1 LRLGALPS
9 TIHWQQ
15 WNSAES
21 QLRERLILDQLISF
35 LFKYRVAIFSKSQ
48 FAFGARLNIFL
59 IVALLI
65 GVAVLAYFIYVRFSV
80 QLPTQWRVALI
91 CLRTA
96 LIALIVFCVMR
107 PVIVVPAVLPQSS
120 YVLVLMDD
128 SSSMK
133 LAEENSQS
141 RLDVLKNLMSAESQ
155 FYKSLSDKFKVRSYK
170 FSSTAERTDASAL
183 NGEGEQTNLTAAIEQ
198 AVRDSAGL
206 PISGIVV
213 MSDGASNAEADSTT
227 NLANTLT
234 NLRSRAL
241 PIFTLGLGQT
251 KIEGDVEVVR
261 ASAPRR
267 VIAGAMVT
275 AEVSLKSSG
284 SAAQSVEV
292 ELTEDGHPL
301 RSQTVA
307 LQSGATSVARITFK
321 PLTAGVHRYAF
332 TAKPSPDEPI
342 LENNTQELLLEVE
355 DAHPKILYIE
365 GEPRWEYGKIRSA
378 FADEKNV
385 TLVSVLRSAD
395 GKFYRQGVES
405 GEELQ
410 TGFPKTVEELF
421 KYDAVVL
428 GSIEATFFTFDQL
441 RWLEEFV
448 ARRGGTLLILG
459 GSKSLS
465 AGSYLNTPVADL
477 LPVFLSGEV
486 SPESQTYFAQ
496 PTSRGKELTA
506 VRLADTTEASAK
518 AWEQM
523 PAITLPEVA
532 REIKPGATVILEAR
546 SKADKTRAVPLLV
559 EERYGRGRTLAFLA
573 SDTWRWRMMQESK
586 NTSFVTFWLNLS
598 RYLVEAVRHKVEAAP
613 ERVFYGK
620 REAVKIKV
628 EVGDEKFLHVAGAQV
643 SARVTT
649 PTGATLDVPLKTA
662 NEEGF
667 EGYVAALV
675 PEEDGL
681 YKVEVTAK
689 KGDKSGAILGTT
701 QTNFIV
707 GPLNREAYDAEQN
720 RELLKRISADTNGNY
735 YTLSQTNNL
744 VEDLSHIENINSVKV
759 SYDLWDMPF
768 NFLLAVGLAA
778 AEWFI
783 RKRKGLA

>member
-1 LRLGALPS
+1 M
-9 TIHWQQ
+9 
-15 WNSAES
+15 
-21 QLRERLILDQLISF
+21 DQIISF
-35 LFKYRVAIFSKSQ
+35 LFKYRAAIFSKSQ
-48 FAFGARLNIFL
+48 FAFGARLNVFL
-59 IVALLI
+59 IIALII
-65 GVAVLAYFIYVRFSV
+65 GVAALAYYIYVRFSV
-80 QLPTQWRVALI
+80 QLPTEWRIALI

-133 LAEENSQS
+133 LAEEGSQS
-141 RLDVLKNLMSAESQ
+141 RLDTVKGLMSAENP

-170 FSSTAERTDASAL
+170 FSTTAERTDASAL
-183 NGEGEQTNLTAAIEQ
+183 SGEGEQTNLTAAIEQ

-227 NLANTLT
+227 NLANTL
-234 NLRSRAL
+234 NHLRARAL
-241 PIFTLGLGQT
+241 PVFTLGVGQT

-275 AEVSLKSSG
+275 AEVSLKSSS
-284 SAAQSVEV
+284 SAVQTVEL
-292 ELTEDGHPL
+292 ELTEDGHLL
-301 RSQTVA
+301 RTQTVA
-307 LQSGATSVARITFK
+307 LQGGATSVARITFK
-321 PLTAGVHRYAF
+321 PLRPGVHRYAF

-342 LENNTQELLLEVE
+342 LENNTQEVLIEVE
-355 DAHPKILYIE
+355 DAHPKILYLE
-365 GEPRWEYGKIRSA
+365 GEPRWEYGKLRSA
-378 FADEKNV
+378 FAEEKNV

-410 TGFPKTVEELF
+410 SGFPKTIDELF
-421 KYDAVVL
+421 KYEAVIL
-428 GSIEATFFTFDQL
+428 GSIEATFFNFEQL

-465 AGSYLNTPVADL
+465 AGGYINTPITDL
-477 LPVFLSGEV
+477 LPVYLSGEM
-486 SPESQTYFAQ
+486 SAESQTFFAQ
-496 PTSRGKELTA
+496 PTSRGRELTA
-506 VRLADTTEASAK
+506 VRLADTAEASVK

-532 REIKPGATVILEAR
+532 REIKPGATVILEGR
-546 SKADKTRAVPLLV
+546 SKSDKNRVVPLLV

-586 NTSFVTFWLNLS
+586 NTTFATFWLNLS

-613 ERVFYGK
+613 ERVYYGK
-620 REAVKIKV
+620 REAAKIKV
-628 EVGDEKFLHVAGAQV
+628 EVGDENFQHVAGAQV
-643 SARVTT
+643 AARVTT
-649 PTGATLDVPLKTA
+649 PTGATLDVPLKLA
-662 NEEGF
+662 SEEGF
-667 EGYVAALV
+667 EGYAGALV

-689 KGDKSGAILGTT
+689 RGDKSGAVLGTT
-701 QTNFIV
+701 QTHFIV
-707 GPLNREAYDAEQN
+707 GALNREAHDAEQN
-720 RELLKRISADTNGNY
+720 RELLRRISADTNGNY
-735 YTLSQTNNL
+735 YTLAQANNL
-744 VEDLSHIENINSVKV
+744 VEDLTHIEGNNSVKV

>member
-1 LRLGALPS
+1 
-9 TIHWQQ
+9 
-15 WNSAES
+15 
-21 QLRERLILDQLISF
+21 
-35 LFKYRVAIFSKSQ
+35 
-48 FAFGARLNIFL
+48 
-59 IVALLI
+59 
-65 GVAVLAYFIYVRFSV
+65 
-80 QLPTQWRVALI
+80 
-91 CLRTA
+91 
-96 LIALIVFCVMR
+96 MR

-120 YVLVLMDD
+120 YVLILMDD

-133 LAEENSQS
+133 LADENNPS
-141 RLDVLKNLMSAESQ
+141 RLDTVKSLMSAEGQ

-170 FSSTAERTDASAL
+170 FSATAERTDANAL
-183 NGEGEQTNLTAAIEQ
+183 TGEGEQTNLTAAIEQ

-227 NLANTLT
+227 NLANTL
-234 NLRSRAL
+234 NHLRARQL
-241 PIFTLGLGQT
+241 PVFTLGVGPT

-284 SAAQSVEV
+284 SSVQSVEL
-292 ELTEDGHPL
+292 ELTEDGHLL
-301 RSQTVA
+301 RSQTVT
-307 LQSGATSVARITFK
+307 LPGGATSVARITFK
-321 PLTAGVHRYAF
+321 PLSPGVHRYAF
-332 TAKPSPDEPI
+332 TAKPLPDEPI

-365 GEPRWEYGKIRSA
+365 GEPRWEYGKLRSA
-378 FADEKNV
+378 FAEEKNL

-410 TGFPKTVEELF
+410 SGFPKTIEELF
-421 KYDAVVL
+421 KYEAVVL
-428 GSIEATFFTFDQL
+428 GSIEATFFSFEQL

-459 GSKSLS
+459 GAKSLS
-465 AGSYLNTPVADL
+465 AGGYINTPVIDL
-477 LPVFLSGEV
+477 LPVFLSGEM
-486 SPESQTYFAQ
+486 SPESQTFFAQ
-496 PTSRGKELTA
+496 PTNRGKELTA
-506 VRLADTTEASAK
+506 VRLADTAEASAK

-523 PAITLPEVA
+523 PAVTLPEVA
-532 REIKPGATVILEAR
+532 REIKPGATVILEGR
-546 SKADKTRAVPLLV
+546 SKTDKNRVVPLLV
-559 EERYGRGRTLAFLA
+559 EERYGRGRTFAFLA
-573 SDTWRWRMMQESK
+573 SDTWRWRMMLESK
-586 NTSFVTFWLNLS
+586 NNSFATFWLNLS

-613 ERVFYGK
+613 ERVYYGK
-620 REAVKIKV
+620 REQAKIKV
-628 EVGDEKFLHVAGAQV
+628 EVGDEKFQHIAGAQV

-649 PTGATLDVPLKTA
+649 PTGATLEVPLKVA
-662 NEEGF
+662 SEEGF
-667 EGYVAALV
+667 EGYAGALV

-689 KGDKSGAILGTT
+689 KGDKTGAVLGTA

-707 GPLNREAYDAEQN
+707 GALNREAHDAEQN

-735 YTLSQTNNL
+735 YTLSQANNL
-744 VEDLSHIENINSVKV
+744 VEDLTHSESNNSVKV

>member
-1 LRLGALPS
+1 M
-9 TIHWQQ
+9 
-15 WNSAES
+15 
-21 QLRERLILDQLISF
+21 RERLILDQLISF
-35 LFKYRVAIFSKSQ
+35 LFKYRAAIFSKSQ
-48 FAFGARLNIFL
+48 FAFGARLNVFL
-59 IVALLI
+59 IVALVL
-65 GVAVLAYFIYVRFSV
+65 GVAALAYFIYVRFSV

-133 LAEENSQS
+133 LAEDSNQS
-141 RLDVLKNLMSAESQ
+141 RLDTVKNLMSAEGQ

-170 FSSTAERTDASAL
+170 FSTAAERTEANAL
-183 NGEGEQTNLTAAIEQ
+183 TGEGEQTNLTAAIEQ

-227 NLANTLT
+227 NLANTLN
-234 NLRSRAL
+234 NLRARAL
-241 PIFTLGLGQT
+241 PVFTLGVGQT

-284 SAAQSVEV
+284 SSAQTVEM
-292 ELTEDGHPL
+292 ELTEDGHLL
-301 RSQTVA
+301 RTQTVT
-307 LQSGATSVARITFK
+307 LQGGATSVARITFK
-321 PLTAGVHRYAF
+321 PLTPGVHRYAF

-342 LENNTQELLLEVE
+342 LENNTQELLIEVE

-365 GEPRWEYGKIRSA
+365 GEPRWEYGKLRSA
-378 FADEKNV
+378 FAEEKNV

-405 GEELQ
+405 GDELQ
-410 TGFPKTVEELF
+410 SGFPKTIEELF
-421 KYDAVVL
+421 KYESVIL
-428 GSIEATFFTFDQL
+428 GSVEATFFTFEQL

-465 AGSYLNTPVADL
+465 AGGYINTPVIDL
-477 LPVFLSGEV
+477 LPVFLTGEM

-506 VRLADTTEASAK
+506 VRLADSAEASAK

-546 SKADKTRAVPLLV
+546 SKTDKSRVVPLLV

-586 NTSFVTFWLNLS
+586 NTTFSTFWLNLS

-620 REAVKIKV
+620 REQAKIKV
-628 EVGDEKFLHVAGAQV
+628 EVGDEKFLHIAGAQV

-649 PTGATLDVPLKTA
+649 PTGATLDMPLKVA

-667 EGYVAALV
+667 EGYAGAMV

-689 KGDKSGAILGTT
+689 KGDKTGAILGTT

-707 GPLNREAYDAEQN
+707 GTLNREAHDAEQN

-744 VEDLSHIENINSVKV
+744 VEDLTHVESNNSVKV

-768 NFLLAVGLAA
+768 NFLLAVALAV